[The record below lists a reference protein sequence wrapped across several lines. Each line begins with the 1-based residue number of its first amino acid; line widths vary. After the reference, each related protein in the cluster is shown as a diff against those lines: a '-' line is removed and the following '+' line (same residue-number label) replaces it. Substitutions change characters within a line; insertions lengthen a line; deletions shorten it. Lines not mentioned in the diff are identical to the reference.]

1 MRVQFP
7 RSFRNV
13 TCALDLNSGL
23 LKVGCPLINR
33 RARCQHKSA
42 GQRCYIMVHD
52 LFNFNLAEITV
63 NYSTKVKAAD
73 RPRVSC
79 SRDAE
84 QLLRKVFPSLEHVE
98 YFYII
103 CLNRANQVLGFH
115 QVSKGGISGTVT
127 DVRVIFQV
135 AIKSCSSGLILAHN
149 HPSGNL
155 QPSEVDLK
163 ITRKIKEAGALLDVS
178 VLDHIIIADE
188 GYLSMA
194 DENQV

>member
-1 MRVQFP
+1 
-7 RSFRNV
+7 
-13 TCALDLNSGL
+13 
-23 LKVGCPLINR
+23 
-33 RARCQHKSA
+33 
-42 GQRCYIMVHD
+42 MVHD

-63 NYSTKVKAAD
+63 SYSTKVKAAD
-73 RPRVSC
+73 RLKVRC

-84 QLLRKVFPSLEHVE
+84 KLLRQVFPSLEHVE

-115 QVSKGGISGTVT
+115 QVSKGGVSGTVT

-135 AIKSCSSGLILAHN
+135 AIKSNSSGLILAHN

-155 QPSEVDLK
+155 QPSEPDLK
-163 ITRKIKEAGALLDVS
+163 ITRKIKEAGGFLDIN
-178 VLDHIIIADE
+178 VLDHIILAEE

-194 DENQV
+194 DENQL

>member
-1 MRVQFP
+1 
-7 RSFRNV
+7 
-13 TCALDLNSGL
+13 
-23 LKVGCPLINR
+23 
-33 RARCQHKSA
+33 
-42 GQRCYIMVHD
+42 MVHD

-73 RPRVSC
+73 RPRVRC
-79 SRDAE
+79 SQDAE
-84 QLLRKVFPSLEHVE
+84 KLLRQIFPSLEHVE

-135 AIKSCSSGLILAHN
+135 AIKSNSSGLILAHN

-155 QPSEVDLK
+155 QPSEADLK
-163 ITRKIKEAGALLDVS
+163 ITRKIKEAGAFLDIS
-178 VLDHIIIADE
+178 VLDHIILADE

-194 DENQV
+194 DENLV

>member
-1 MRVQFP
+1 
-7 RSFRNV
+7 
-13 TCALDLNSGL
+13 
-23 LKVGCPLINR
+23 
-33 RARCQHKSA
+33 
-42 GQRCYIMVHD
+42 MVHD

-73 RPRVSC
+73 RPRVRC
-79 SRDAE
+79 SKDAE
-84 QLLRKVFPSLEHVE
+84 ELLRKVFPSMEHVE

-135 AIKSCSSGLILAHN
+135 AIKSNSSGLILAHN

-155 QPSEVDLK
+155 QPSEADLM
-163 ITRKIKEAGALLDVS
+163 ITRKIKEAGALLDVT

-188 GYLSMA
+188 GYLSLA
-194 DENQV
+194 DENLL

>member
-1 MRVQFP
+1 M
-7 RSFRNV
+7 
-13 TCALDLNSGL
+13 
-23 LKVGCPLINR
+23 
-33 RARCQHKSA
+33 
-42 GQRCYIMVHD
+42 MVHN
-52 LFNFNLAEITV
+52 LFNYNLAEITV

-73 RPRVSC
+73 RPRVRC
-79 SRDAE
+79 SQDAE
-84 QLLRKVFPSLEHVE
+84 KLLREIFPSMEHVE

-135 AIKSCSSGLILAHN
+135 AIKSNSSGLILAHN

-155 QPSEVDLK
+155 QPSDADLK
-163 ITRKIKEAGALLDVS
+163 ITRKIKEAGALLDVT
-178 VLDHIIIADE
+178 VLDHIILADE

-194 DENQV
+194 DENQL

>member
-1 MRVQFP
+1 
-7 RSFRNV
+7 
-13 TCALDLNSGL
+13 
-23 LKVGCPLINR
+23 
-33 RARCQHKSA
+33 
-42 GQRCYIMVHD
+42 MVHD

-84 QLLRKVFPSLEHVE
+84 QLLTKVFPSLEHVE

-135 AIKSCSSGLILAHN
+135 AIKSNSSGLILAHN

-155 QPSEVDLK
+155 QPSEADLK

>member
-1 MRVQFP
+1 
-7 RSFRNV
+7 
-13 TCALDLNSGL
+13 
-23 LKVGCPLINR
+23 
-33 RARCQHKSA
+33 
-42 GQRCYIMVHD
+42 MVHD

>member
-1 MRVQFP
+1 M
-7 RSFRNV
+7 
-13 TCALDLNSGL
+13 
-23 LKVGCPLINR
+23 
-33 RARCQHKSA
+33 
-42 GQRCYIMVHD
+42 
-52 LFNFNLAEITV
+52 
-63 NYSTKVKAAD
+63 
-73 RPRVSC
+73 
-79 SRDAE
+79 
-84 QLLRKVFPSLEHVE
+84 EHVE

-135 AIKSCSSGLILAHN
+135 AIKSSSSGLILAHN

-155 QPSEVDLK
+155 QPSEADLK

-178 VLDHIIIADE
+178 VLDHIILADE

-194 DENQV
+194 DENLL